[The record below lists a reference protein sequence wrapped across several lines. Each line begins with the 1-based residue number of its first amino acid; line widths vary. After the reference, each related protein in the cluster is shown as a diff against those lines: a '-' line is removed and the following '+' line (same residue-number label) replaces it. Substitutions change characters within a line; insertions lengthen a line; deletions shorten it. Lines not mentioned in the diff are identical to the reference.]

1 MTSNNKEWLQV
12 EETPTSSAGGQS
24 AGAED
29 IPVISAK
36 GKKPN
41 KNAFVNYS
49 LARQITIS
57 NGDLIEF
64 DDMQRAIMNTLDE
77 CYDRKEELL
86 SIDIFIRRLFHED
99 SAEPSEELRAAMA
112 EQLTDLA
119 MLSGATISSGD
130 DNSIELSFGALIP
143 IRLHVKM
150 NINGKIISDGIAIM
164 GHTCIYGMETQKVE
178 YWRLQAPNKRMRKT
192 VKNIIIGRT
201 VLESYLKG
209 DPVEVPNIEESLGT
223 VTDDPQA
230 RQRLIKVIMQFMD
243 HQYRLNGQ
251 TDRIQFNE
259 EKDGTGAGRPR
270 IKSLYVNG
278 T

>member
-1 MTSNNKEWLQV
+1 MTSNKDWLQV
-12 EETPTSSAGGQS
+12 QVEVTPTPSAGGTE
-24 AGAED
+24 A

-86 SIDIFIRRLFHED
+86 SIDMFIRRLFHED
-99 SAEPSEELRAAMA
+99 SAEPSEELKTAMV
-112 EQLTDLA
+112 EQLKTLA
-119 MLSGATISSGD
+119 MLTGATISGGD
-130 DNSIELSFGALIP
+130 DDSIDISLGALIP

-150 NINGKIISDGIAIM
+150 NVNGKIISDGIAIM
-164 GHTCIYGMETQKVE
+164 GHTCIYGMDTRKVE
-178 YWRLQAPNKRMRKT
+178 YWRLQSPNKRMRKT
-192 VKNIIIGRT
+192 EKNIIIGRT

-209 DPVEVPNIEESLGT
+209 DPVEISNIEERLET
-223 VTDDPQA
+223 VIDDPQA
-230 RQRLIKVIMQFMD
+230 RQRLIRVIMQFMD